1 MTVDQPTQ
9 TTQVELENQVPS
21 ALVVGGGVAGMQAAL
36 DIANQGFKVHLVEK
50 TSSIGGRMA
59 AIDKTFPTLDCS
71 ACILTPRLSEVARH
85 PNIELLT
92 YSEIKRVTGRAGNFH
107 IEVLRKPRYI
117 LEDKCSG
124 CGDCVAVCPIE
135 TANEFDEGL
144 GFRKATYI
152 PFPQATPNV
161 YTIDKRDHPACRV
174 NCPAGVNCQAFV
186 ILTNQERYEDA
197 IRIVRENIP
206 FPATLGRVC
215 VSWCEGQCQRGEYD
229 GSVSIRNLHRFLA
242 DYEKE
247 TGAKPPVEAKIDKS
261 EKVAVVGA
269 GPAGVAAAYQLA
281 RLGYPVTVFEKRS
294 EPGGLLKW
302 AIPSYRLPRDILQEE
317 IDWVSEH
324 GVEFRMDSNV
334 ESVDQLTNEGY
345 KAVFI
350 STGASKSNKLMI
362 PGEDSKNVFHAI
374 DFLDKVA
381 SGENIQVGER
391 VAVIGGGDAAVDS
404 ARTALRLGASE
415 VTVIYR
421 RSQVEIPAIP
431 TEVEDAR
438 QEGIRFMFLTTPVE
452 VVTQHGEVQGVKCI
466 RMRLGEPDH
475 SGRRRPLPIP
485 DSDFTI
491 SADQMIIA
499 VGQSVEPIPLHD
511 GIETTEWGTLMV
523 DQVTLQTSRKGVFAG
538 GDCVLGPATVVQ
550 AISQGNEAAIS
561 IDRYLRSEDIR
572 AGREPQHYR
581 IAKPD
586 VDPAKFKTQAR
597 AQMVKE
603 NIASRKGGFSE
614 VERGFD
620 IDTAISEAGR
630 CLNCTVCCECKECV
644 KACERDAIDHNMKEE
659 KVDLH
664 VGAIVVATGYKLF
677 DVSRYRQLGYGK
689 FPNVI
694 TAMEYER
701 LINAAG
707 PTQGNLIRF
716 SDGKMPKSIGFVQC
730 VGARD
735 IQKGVP
741 ECSRVCCMYGIKNA
755 VMAKE
760 HDPDVDVSIYYADI
774 RAFGKGFEE
783 FYEMAD
789 MRFGVNFVR
798 GRVGEVD
805 ENPYTHN
812 LIAQVEDTETGAL
825 MKVEHDLLVISP
837 GLIPNDDMIALANE
851 LGVTISDEGYIEVN
865 NDLISPVD
873 TSRDGIYVCG
883 CADGPKDIPDSVTA
897 GSAAAMRA
905 SIILGEMLQEQKTS
919 LERALVSASEVEVK
933 PSK

>member
-1 MTVDQPTQ
+1 MTIEQPTQ
-9 TTQVELENQVPS
+9 TIEEGLGEQAPN

-92 YSEIKRVTGRAGNFH
+92 YSEVKRVIGRAGNFH
-107 IEVLRKPRYI
+107 VEVLRNPRYV

-124 CGDCVAVCPIE
+124 CGDCVDVCPIE

-152 PFPQATPNV
+152 PFPQATPNI
-161 YTIDKRDHPACRV
+161 YTIDKRDHPACQI

-186 ILTNQERYEDA
+186 ILTNQERYADA
-197 IRIVRENIP
+197 IRIVRDNIP

-229 GSVSIRNLHRFLA
+229 ASVSIRNLHRFLA
-242 DYEKE
+242 DYEAE
-247 TGAKPPVEAKIDKS
+247 TGTKPPVEAKIDK
-261 EKVAVVGA
+261 EERVAVVGA
-269 GPAGVAAAYQLA
+269 GPAGIAVAYQLA
-281 RLGYPVTVFEKRS
+281 RLGYPVTVFDKRS
-294 EPGGLLKW
+294 EAGGLLMW
-302 AIPSYRLPRDILQEE
+302 AIPSYRLPREILKEE
-317 IDWVSEH
+317 IDWVGEH
-324 GVEFRMDSNV
+324 GVEYRMDSNIK
-334 ESVDQLTNEGY
+334 SVDQLKKEGF

-350 STGASKSNKLMI
+350 GTGASRSNKLMI
-362 PGEDSKNVFHAI
+362 PGENARNVFHAI

-381 SGENIQVGER
+381 SGEPIKVGER
-391 VAVIGGGDAAVDS
+391 VAIIGGGDAAVDS

-452 VVTQHGEVQGVKCI
+452 VLTQNKEVQGVKCI

-485 DSDFTI
+485 DSEFTVN
-491 SADQMIIA
+491 ADQMIIA

-511 GIETTEWGTLMV
+511 SIDTTEWGTIIV
-523 DQVTLQTSRKGVFAG
+523 DQVTLQTSQQGVFAG

-550 AISQGNEAAIS
+550 AIGQGNEAAIS
-561 IDRYLRSEDIR
+561 IDRYFRGIDMR
-572 AGREPQHYR
+572 TGREAEHFK

-586 VDPAKFKTQAR
+586 VDPTHFKPQKR
-597 AQMVKE
+597 AHMQKE
-603 NIASRKGGFSE
+603 GIASRKGGFSE
-614 VERGFD
+614 VEKGFEKD
-620 IDTAISEAGR
+620 MAVSEAGR
-630 CLNCTVCCECKECV
+630 CLNCTVCCECMECV
-644 KACERDAIDHNMKEE
+644 KACEREAIDHDLKEQ
-659 KVDLH
+659 KLDLN
-664 VGAIVVATGYKLF
+664 VGAIVVATGYELF
-677 DVSRYRQLGYGK
+677 DVSRYLRLGYGK
-689 FPNVI
+689 FKNVI
-694 TAMEYER
+694 TTMEYER

-707 PTQGNLIRF
+707 PTLGNLIRF
-716 SDGKMPKSIGFVQC
+716 SDGKMPKNIGFVQC

-735 IQKGVP
+735 TQKGVP
-741 ECSRVCCMYGIKNA
+741 NCSRVCCMYGIKNA

-760 HDPDVDVSIYYADI
+760 HDPEVDVSMYYADI

-783 FYEMAD
+783 FYQMAD
-789 MRFGVNFVR
+789 TRFGVNFVR
-798 GRVGEVD
+798 GRVAEVD
-805 ENPYTHN
+805 ENTDNGN
-812 LIAQVEDTETGAL
+812 LIIQVEDTETGNL
-825 MKVEHDLLVISP
+825 MIIEHDLLVISP
-837 GLIPNDDMIALANE
+837 GLVPNEDMASFAEE
-851 LGVTISDEGYIEVN
+851 LELDLSDEGYIDVRDELV
-865 NDLISPVD
+865 SPVD
-873 TSRDGIYVCG
+873 TSRDGVYVCG

-905 SIILGEMLQEQKTS
+905 SIILGKVLAEHGITS
-919 LERALVSASEVEVK
+919 EKAVNPEPEVEVK
-933 PSK
+933 PTR